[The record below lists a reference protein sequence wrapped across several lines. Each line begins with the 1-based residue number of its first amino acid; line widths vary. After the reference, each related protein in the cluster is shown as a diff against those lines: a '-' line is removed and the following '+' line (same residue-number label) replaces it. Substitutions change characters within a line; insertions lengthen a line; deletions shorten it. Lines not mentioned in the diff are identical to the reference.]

1 MVKKPWNAEVLCGP
15 GPRREQAWLRVVY
28 LLEIETQFPE
38 VLTALKGSVY
48 ENWRTAAMLLY
59 QNRTPT
65 DIAAGMGRLWLW
77 NHVESDQ
84 SSECRS
90 AHDALDQWARR
101 LGLACKWILDTAV
114 DTMRFWSIPAQDG
127 VNAENAADSEPIP
140 LNEIEEPLTWDG
152 LILHEMRRPRSPL
165 VAWHPEEETL
175 AAFRERVEGHIKKQ
189 QKWCRAMGWQPMKQ
203 RQKSRGRSIEVR
215 MWWLALRKIKTL
227 NCEEIADKEQER
239 SPKEQP
245 TTASGVLKAITE
257 LENQLEL
264 DPELSKRT

>member
-15 GPRREQAWLRVVY
+15 GPRREQACLRVVY

-48 ENWRTAAMLLY
+48 EKWRTAAMHLY
-59 QNRTPT
+59 RDRTPT
-65 DIAAGMGRLWLW
+65 DEAAGMGRLWLW

-90 AHDALDQWARR
+90 AHDALDQWASR

-114 DTMRFWSIPAQDG
+114 DTMRFWSIPAEDG
-127 VNAENAADSEPIP
+127 VNAENAADSEPVP

-152 LILHEMRRPRSPL
+152 ILHEMRRPRSAL

-203 RQKSRGRSIEVR
+203 RGKSRGRSIEVR

-245 TTASGVLKAITE
+245 TTASGVLKALTE

-264 DPELSKRT
+264 EPELSKRT